1 MKLFTLT
8 GPDGTPF
15 SSSARGTLGGHRR
28 NKIYGRLDCKT
39 AARYLARGS
48 YQKNRVFFADE
59 ASALVAGYRP
69 CSHCLP
75 DRATALVSGAAEPI
89 QS

>member
-15 SSSARGTLGGHRR
+15 LSSARGTLGGHRR
-28 NKIYGRLDCKT
+28 NKVFGRLDCKT

-59 ASALVAGYRP
+59 ASARLAGFRP

-75 DRATALVSGAAEPI
+75 GRAKALVSGAAEPI

>member
-8 GPDGTPF
+8 GPDGTLF
-15 SSSARGTLGGHRR
+15 LSGARGTLGGHLR
-28 NKIYGRLDCKT
+28 NRVYGRLDCKT

-75 DRATALVSGAAEPI
+75 GRAKALVSGAAEPI

>member
-15 SSSARGTLGGHRR
+15 LSSARGTLGGHRR
-28 NKIYGRLDCKT
+28 NRLYGRLDCKT

-59 ASALVAGYRP
+59 ASARLAGFRP

-75 DRATALVSGAAEPI
+75 GRAKALVSGAAEPI

>member
-15 SSSARGTLGGHRR
+15 SSSLRGTLGGHRR

-59 ASALVAGYRP
+59 ASARLAGFRP

-75 DRATALVSGAAEPI
+75 GRAKALVSGAAEPI